1 MQGTELTGLEG
12 TNPLGFL
19 AALGVQTLFEFE
31 RRQPRL
37 WWADDVIPH
46 AVIDSA
52 FGLETILEQAMI
64 VFSAWVESPAFNPPF
79 PKGENLKFT
88 SDNLRS
94 YLETTREDKPG
105 NTIAT
110 ALVAEGSL
118 DNNKKAKP
126 SDLYFTA
133 GQQLF
138 LKMAKEILQ
147 GVTLEDI
154 RRDLTKPWLYLS
166 KLPSLMWDVVDDRI
180 YALSSFDPA
189 GEKKLTNPGVEALAI
204 LGLSRHPV
212 FASSEETS
220 SRGSGGRTLTR
231 GCSGSWKQGSYTWA
245 LWSRPAG
252 SKAVDSIL
260 AHATS
265 NTGRAWQERR
275 RWYPSW
281 GLTQVMRSAIR
292 RSSQGGYGTFGPPEV
307 IWP

>member
-118 DNNKKAKP
+118 DKQQK
-126 SDLYFTA
+126 
-133 GQQLF
+133 GQTIGPVF
-138 LKMAKEILQ
+138 HS
-147 GVTLEDI
+147 GG
-154 RRDLTKPWLYLS
+154 
-166 KLPSLMWDVVDDRI
+166 
-180 YALSSFDPA
+180 SSF
-189 GEKKLTNPGVEALAI
+189 
-204 LGLSRHPV
+204 S
-212 FASSEETS
+212 
-220 SRGSGGRTLTR
+220 
-231 GCSGSWKQGSYTWA
+231 
-245 LWSRPAG
+245 
-252 SKAVDSIL
+252 
-260 AHATS
+260 
-265 NTGRAWQERR
+265 
-275 RWYPSW
+275 
-281 GLTQVMRSAIR
+281 
-292 RSSQGGYGTFGPPEV
+292 
-307 IWP
+307 